1 MLMTT
6 ATIPERKKARELTLQ
21 KLFAKEFFKDSV
33 KRKNLLAKGAK
44 LKDMEQILSEDFV
57 DLITTEKASLDE
69 IINKHVDTWPV
80 EKLAYID
87 KNILRIAVYEIY
99 NLQSVPV
106 KVSINEAIELAKK
119 YGSESSYKF
128 INGVLGSVVRALTDQ
143 NFEITEV

>member
-1 MLMTT
+1 
-6 ATIPERKKARELTLQ
+6 
-21 KLFAKEFFKDSV
+21 V
-33 KRKNLLAKGAK
+33 KRKNLLTKGAK